1 MKLASDFNFEK
12 KLWSSKINFVAGV
25 DEVGRGAWA
34 GPVVAAAVV
43 FPKNIQFP
51 TDLYDSKL
59 LLPRQ
64 REHLSKLIYRLARS
78 VGIGSADVHT
88 INKQGISKATHIA
101 FRSAIKNL
109 LIKPDH
115 ILVDA
120 FYIKRL
126 RRGNQTPIKKG
137 DVICA
142 SISAASIVA
151 KVYRDYIM
159 RNLSKKYPQYH
170 FGKNK
175 GYGTRVHQEAIRK
188 NNFTEIHRRSFNL
201 DYLIQ

>member
-1 MKLASDFNFEK
+1 MKYASNFNLEK
-12 KLWSSKINFVAGV
+12 NLWSSKINFIAGV

-64 REHLSKLIYRLARS
+64 REFLSKLIYQLAES
-78 VGIGSADVHT
+78 VGIGSANVHT
-88 INKQGISKATHIA
+88 INSQGINKATHQA
-101 FRSAIKNL
+101 FRSAVKNL
-109 LIKPDH
+109 LVKPDH
-115 ILVDA
+115 LLIDA
-120 FYIKRL
+120 FYIKHL
-126 RRGNQTPIKKG
+126 RKESQTPIEKG

-142 SISAASIVA
+142 SISAASIIA
-151 KVYRDYIM
+151 KVYRDCIM

-170 FGKNK
+170 FGRNK
-175 GYGTRVHQEAIRK
+175 GYGTLMHQNAIRK